1 MQRALEGV
9 FAELVLGPAP
19 SRQDLLALCRK
30 HAVDAA
36 DTAALAEGFERL
48 SVYRELV
55 RGNLREAL
63 LLSMPRSIARLG
75 ALFDEYFDRFLSEQA
90 PRTHYL
96 RDVTPE
102 LLAFC
107 GPLWANDARV
117 PSYLHDLARHESLHI
132 EVSALPSLPRGH
144 VAAALSLEQGVELS
158 LALRLVQY
166 RHAVH
171 ELSADEADRA
181 VPAERAV
188 SLLVYRSPEHEVRY
202 LELTSLARAIVER
215 LLLGDTLGSAV
226 QGAATAAGSV
236 LTEAVL
242 SGAANLLAD
251 LAERGVVRGPKSPRD
266 AGASAENAPA
276 KRPSS

>member
-1 MQRALEGV
+1 MQKALEGV
-9 FAELVLGPAP
+9 FAELLLGPAC
-19 SRQDLLALCRK
+19 SREELLVLCQR
-30 HAVDAA
+30 HAVEPA
-36 DTAALAEGFERL
+36 DVGALADSFERL

-63 LLSMPRSIARLG
+63 QLSIPRSIARLG
-75 ALFDEYFDRFLSEQA
+75 ALFDEYFDRFLAEQA

-107 GPLWANDARV
+107 APLWQEDARV

-132 EVSALPSLPRGH
+132 EVSALPSLPRDH

-158 LALRLVQY
+158 LALRLMQY

-171 ELSADEADRA
+171 ELSVDEADRA
-181 VPAERAV
+181 VPPERAV
-188 SLLVYRSPEHEVRY
+188 SLLVYRSPEHDVRY
-202 LELTSLARAIVER
+202 LELTPLAHGIVER
-215 LLLGDTLGSAV
+215 LLSGDGLGNAV
-226 QGAATAAGSV
+226 QGAAADAGSP

-242 SGAANLLAD
+242 GGAAKLLAD
-251 LAERGVVRGPKSPRD
+251 LAERGVVRGPRVTGKN
-266 AGASAENAPA
+266 AEIGPA
-276 KRPSS
+276 NRPSS